1 MLAMHNTPEPVAC
14 VRAPLCSG
22 RGYVVQWSDGSGQ
35 SGKVMTWN
43 DFKDMLSAQIAAD
56 PQQNAKNLLERLTGQ
71 RDVLE
76 QQQSASRAVPVEAVA
91 QRDQR
96 QRIANQGAA
105 RVIDWEAITSS
116 HILGVTGEVRV
127 TVRFCCPATGD
138 ELTMAKSTFCE
149 RVSADVKREVERIEA
164 ARARVIDWEAI
175 TSSHILG
182 VTGKV
187 RVTVRFCCPATGDEL
202 TMAKSTFCERV
213 SADVKREVERRVRG
227 EPDREY
233 EIVDATR
240 APKGHGALPAP
251 SELAFCRHRLP
262 TSRMQV
268 PYAQHAFV
276 NRPTTQ

>member
-149 RVSADVKREVERIEA
+149 RVSADVKREVER
-164 ARARVIDWEAI
+164 
-175 TSSHILG
+175 
-182 VTGKV
+182 
-187 RVTVRFCCPATGDEL
+187 
-202 TMAKSTFCERV
+202 
-213 SADVKREVERRVRG
+213 RVRG